1 MNEKS
6 KTHKTINEATNP
18 ACFLGA
24 VSNCASSIKEGSF
37 ADGIRLINTRG
48 AFVKPTRLTKQRA
61 VILLDY
67 IDEYKRSWYCSH
79 PEGEGF
85 EDMENEMQMACQWLM
100 NQISKRWSQN
110 ELYAPRK
117 KRS

>member
-1 MNEKS
+1 MNTTQKPQL
-6 KTHKTINEATNP
+6 HKHS
-18 ACFLGA
+18 

-48 AFVKPTRLTKQRA
+48 SFVKPTRLTKQRA
-61 VILLDY
+61 IILLDF

-85 EDMENEMQMACQWLM
+85 EDMENEMQLACQWLM
-100 NQISKRWSQN
+100 SQISKRWSQN
-110 ELYAPRK
+110 ELYEPRK

>member
-1 MNEKS
+1 MSNENLS
-6 KTHKTINEATNP
+6 NEEQTP
-18 ACFLGA
+18 ALNNGA

-48 AFVKPTRLTKQRA
+48 AFIKPARLTKQRA
-61 VILLDY
+61 IILLDF

-85 EDMENEMQMACQWLM
+85 EDMENEMQLACQWLM

-110 ELYAPRK
+110 ELYEPRK